1 MGQSVLNDAWISVPT
16 GSEEYGF
23 RSARKNQYE
32 EMLYKCEEV
41 SISISIDSKNYFLNS
56 KNQSKGSIWVGFGV
70 GVER

>member
-1 MGQSVLNDAWISVPT
+1 LGQSVLNDAWISVPT

-41 SISISIDSKNYFLNS
+41 
-56 KNQSKGSIWVGFGV
+56 
-70 GVER
+70 